1 MTFEQYYKIM
11 KTHGMCEFFFQFD
24 GTECAVIMEIHD
36 LHLVYILSTKDR
48 WESFYDLDACV
59 FAPVFSENRC
69 LREIW
74 DEIEIIA
81 VDGSSVDEYD
91 AETCSFNYVQHIAD
105 QGELLWSCHLGTKRS
120 FWIQWKYVML
130 GAWIL
135 PILSIL
141 YPLTGNSN
149 WNILFLTGGCALI
162 SLVIAAVVLLR
173 NRMDINYQITTKKVF
188 IFNGLA
194 RDVEFSN
201 IKNVKLHKSWFNT
214 NRGIIKLKLKK
225 GCSINYVL
233 EEIPEVDQVYNL
245 ILKKI
250 Q

>member
-24 GTECAVIMEIHD
+24 GMECAVIMEIRA
-36 LHLVYILSTKDR
+36 LQLVYILSVKDSR
-48 WESFYDLDACV
+48 ESFYDLDACV
-59 FAPVFSENRC
+59 SAPVFSGDRC

-81 VDGSSVDEYD
+81 VDGVSSGEYD
-91 AETCSFNYVQHIAD
+91 AETCSFNYVQYIAD
-105 QGELLWSCHLGTKRS
+105 QGELLWSCYLGTKRS
-120 FWIQWKYVML
+120 FWIQWKYAML
-130 GAWIL
+130 GAWTL

-149 WNILFLTGGCALI
+149 WNILFLTGGCAIVSLLI
-162 SLVIAAVVLLR
+162 AVIVLLR
-173 NRMDINYQITTKKVF
+173 NRIDIHYQITTKKVY

-194 RDVEFSN
+194 LDVEFGN
-201 IKNVKLHKSWFNT
+201 IKNAKLYRSLFDK
-214 NRGIIKLKLKK
+214 NRGSIKLKLKK
-225 GCSINYVL
+225 GCSLNYVL
-233 EEIPEVDQVYNL
+233 EDIPEVDQVYSL